1 MGKIR
6 QGILDGFVGK
16 VGTVVGSFW
25 KGKKVMR
32 AYNEFVANPRT
43 NAQQLQRAKFAV
55 LGDMGGAMN
64 QAIKLGLHNV
74 AQAKRST
81 PIGEFVRLNMANLSG
96 QTPQT
101 LEVDYASVVISAG
114 DLGAVMPGELNLDTP
129 LAVKVP
135 IEASNYDQRFN
146 SQNDKVYAVVYNKT
160 KNQCV
165 ISDGTATRSSSDV
178 DVTVPGFWQGDYVE
192 CWLFCTGYEASQFRG
207 QVSET
212 VYVGEGRIA

>member
-1 MGKIR
+1 MGKMR
-6 QGILDGFVGK
+6 MGILDGFVGK

-32 AYNEFVANPRT
+32 GYNEFPANPKT
-43 NAQQLQRAKFAV
+43 KKQELQRAKFAV
-55 LGDMGGAMN
+55 LGDMGGAMLN
-64 QAIKLGLHNV
+64 ALNIGLKGY
-74 AQAKRST
+74 AAERAST
-81 PIGEFVRLNMANLSG
+81 TVGEFTRLNLANVSG
-96 QTPQT
+96 NTPES
-101 LEVDYASVVISAG
+101 LEVDYASLMLSEGVLA
-114 DLGAVMPGELNLDTP
+114 AVMPGELNLDTP

-160 KNQCV
+160 KNQSIV
-165 ISDGTATRSSSDV
+165 SDGTATRSSSDI

-192 CWLFCTGYEASQFRG
+192 VWLFAEGAEGTPFANE
-207 QVSET
+207 VSET

>member
-1 MGKIR
+1 MGKVR

-32 AYNEFVANPRT
+32 AYNEFVSNPNT
-43 NAQQLQRAKFAV
+43 QAQRLHRAKFGILA
-55 LGDMGGAMN
+55 DMGGSLNA
-64 QAIKLGLHNV
+64 ALKLGLKKRADNV
-74 AQAKRST
+74 KST
-81 PIGEFVRLNMANLSG
+81 PIGEFIRLNLANLSG
-96 QTPQT
+96 QTPEQ
-101 LEVDYASVVISAG
+101 LEVDYASLTLSEG

-146 SQNDKVYAVVYNKT
+146 SQNDTVFCVVYDKT
-160 KNQCV
+160 RNQSV
-165 ISDGTATRSSSDV
+165 ISDGTATRSSSDI
-178 DVTVPGFWQGDYVE
+178 DITVPSFWQGDYVE
-192 CWLFCTGYEASQFRG
+192 VWLFCTGYQASQFNG